1 MRMLCWALCT
11 ASLAACAH
19 PKSKTPTTAAAEAP
33 ASPPKD
39 PTPQPGTKPAPAAS
53 SAPLFERLGG
63 EPAIDA
69 VVTDFMKN
77 VAADERIN
85 AHFAVSDL
93 DLLHKRLVEFICVA
107 TGGPCKYTGRSM
119 LEAHRG
125 MGITK
130 AQFAA
135 IAEDLVKTLDTLHV
149 PEKEKGE
156 VLGAVAP
163 LSKDIVEVE

>member
-1 MRMLCWALCT
+1 MRMLCWMLCT
-11 ASLAACAH
+11 ALLAACSHAK
-19 PKSKTPTTAAAEAP
+19 PKAPATAAAPADAP
-33 ASPPKD
+33 RDPP
-39 PTPQPGTKPAPAAS
+39 TKAGALPPAAS
-53 SAPLFERLGG
+53 SKPLFERLGG
-63 EPAIDA
+63 EPAIEA

-93 DLLHKRLVEFICVA
+93 ELLHKRLVEFICVA
-107 TGGPCKYTGRSM
+107 TGGPCKYGGRSM
-119 LEAHRG
+119 LESHRG

-130 AQFAA
+130 SQFAA

>member
-1 MRMLCWALCT
+1 MRALYWTLGVAC
-11 ASLAACAH
+11 LAACSH
-19 PKSKTPTTAAAEAP
+19 SKPKPAAAVA
-33 ASPPKD
+33 A
-39 PTPQPGTKPAPAAS
+39 PAPAKPAAQPAPAES
-53 SAPLFERLGG
+53 SKPLFERLGG
-63 EPAIDA
+63 QPAIEA

-85 AHFAVSDL
+85 APFAVADL

-125 MGITK
+125 MGVTK
-130 AQFAA
+130 AQFTA
-135 IAEDLVKTLDTLHV
+135 IAEDLVKTLDALHV

-156 VLGAVAP
+156 VLGAIAP
-163 LSKDIVEVE
+163 LGKDIVEVE

>member
-1 MRMLCWALCT
+1 MRLLCWALG
-11 ASLAACAH
+11 AAFLAACTH
-19 PKSKTPTTAAAEAP
+19 SKPKPAPTTTAAAPPP
-33 ASPPKD
+33 AAK
-39 PTPQPGTKPAPAAS
+39 PAAS
-53 SAPLFERLGG
+53 APPADASRPLFERLGG
-63 EPAIDA
+63 QPAIEA
-69 VVTDFMKN
+69 VVADFMKN

-125 MGITK
+125 MGVTK
-130 AQFAA
+130 AQFGA
-135 IAEDLVKTLDTLHV
+135 IAEDLVKTLDALHV

-156 VLGAVAP
+156 VLGAIAP